1 MSNNKHVI
9 NDPVFG
15 FISITDDFINT
26 IIKHPYV
33 QRLNRIKQL
42 GMASFAYPGA
52 QHTRFHHTLG
62 AMHLMQQVLNNLRL
76 KGNHISE
83 EEITGALACILLHD
97 VGHGPFSHVLEHTIV
112 EGIHHE
118 EISLKI
124 MELLNSEFNGQ
135 LDICI
140 AIFKNKYHKTFLH
153 ELVSGQL
160 DVDRLD
166 YLRRDCFF
174 TGVNEGNI
182 GSERIIQVLDIRNNK
197 LVVESKGIFS
207 IENFLLS
214 RRLMY
219 WQVYHHKTA
228 IAAETTLINA
238 LRRAKELVNNGVD
251 LFTPPSLRFFLQN
264 NINRGNFDNE
274 AIHHFIRLDD
284 SDIWCALKEWTNSN
298 DMILSTLSDSFVNRK
313 LFKIE
318 IHTEPISN
326 IQIEKYVSLYIEKWK
341 ISRDEAKYFLATRTI
356 STDVYNE
363 KGNSI
368 DILFKDDK
376 IENIST
382 VSDLLNVQLLS
393 KKAEKYYFAY
403 LEP

>member
-1 MSNNKHVI
+1 MSKNKHVI

-15 FISITDDFINT
+15 FISITDDFINK

-62 AMHLMQQVLNNLRL
+62 AMHLMQQVLNNLII
-76 KGNHISE
+76 KGNDISKE
-83 EEITGALACILLHD
+83 EMTGALACILLHD

-112 EGIHHE
+112 EGVHHE

-166 YLRRDCFF
+166 YLQRDCFF

-264 NINRGNFDNE
+264 NVNRENFDNE

-298 DMILSTLSDSFVNRK
+298 DMILSRLSDSFVNRK

-318 IHTEPISN
+318 IYTEPISD
-326 IQIEKYVSLYIEKWK
+326 IQIEKHVSLYIEKWK
-341 ISRDEAKYFLATRTI
+341 ISKDEAKYFLATRTI

-363 KGNSI
+363 KDNSI
-368 DILFKDDK
+368 DILFKDDR